1 MTGHE
6 LAASL
11 SVTVM
16 RGRAITLKMKAF
28 TVTFALI
35 VVILFVVAFATLMV
49 IFSPTLALALAPDV
63 MFIRVAMTFDAV
75 PEITNP
81 LLDVLPP
88 DVLGGMLVTAITGV
102 LTIVAALVTGHA
114 LDIVVA
120 V

>member
-49 IFSPTLALALAPDV
+49 IFSPIPALAPDV
-63 MFIRVAMTFDAV
+63 MFIRIAMTFDAV

-81 LLDVLPP
+81 LLDVLTP

-102 LTIVAALVTGHA
+102 LRIVVALVTGHA
-114 LDIVVA
+114 LDVVVA